1 MRWFAMPAVLTRP
14 PAQTRRASVPPMPKR
29 WTLAQFHQL
38 GDAGYFE
45 GMRAKLIHG
54 VIIEEGPMNPPHA
67 IAGMNAEE
75 ALRSAF
81 GKGWWLWIEKPL
93 VLGSDTD
100 PMPDLAVLAG
110 RPTVAGGHPTTAALV
125 IEIADTSLDY
135 DTTTKA
141 ELYATAGIADYWVV
155 DVENRLLLV
164 FRDPAPLPAGLGAT
178 AYQTRLTFAET
189 DTVAPLALPSAA
201 VRVADLLP

>member
-1 MRWFAMPAVLTRP
+1 MPAVLTRP
-14 PAQTRRASVPPMPKR
+14 PTQSRRASVPPTPKR

-38 GDAGYFE
+38 GDGGYFE

-67 IAGMNAEE
+67 VAGEKTEE
-75 ALRSAF
+75 VMRSVF
-81 GKGWWLWIEKPL
+81 GLGWRMRIEKPL

-100 PMPDLAVLAG
+100 PMPDLAIVAG
-110 RPTVAGGHPTTAALV
+110 RPTVAGGHPTSAALV

-141 ELYATAGIADYWVV
+141 ELYATAGIADYWVLDV
-155 DVENRLLLV
+155 DHRQLLV

-178 AYQTRLTFAET
+178 AYQTRLTLADT
-189 DTVAPLALPSAA
+189 DTVAPLALPTAA

>member
-1 MRWFAMPAVLTRP
+1 MPAVLTRP
-14 PAQTRRASVPPMPKR
+14 PMQSRRASVPPMPKR

-45 GMRAKLIHG
+45 GLRAKLIHG

-67 IAGMNAEE
+67 VAGEKTEE
-75 ALRSAF
+75 VMRSVF
-81 GKGWWLWIEKPL
+81 GSGWRMRIEKPL

-100 PMPDLAVLAG
+100 PMPDLAIVAG
-110 RPTVAGGHPTTAALV
+110 RPTVAGGHPTSAALV

-141 ELYATAGIADYWVV
+141 ELYATAGIADYWVLDV
-155 DVENRLLLV
+155 DNRQLLV

-178 AYQTRLTFAET
+178 AYQTRLTLADT
-189 DTVAPLALPSAA
+189 DTVAPLALPTAA

>member
-1 MRWFAMPAVLTRP
+1 MPAVLTRP
-14 PAQTRRASVPPMPKR
+14 PMQSRRASVPPMPKR

-67 IAGMNAEE
+67 VAGEKTEE
-75 ALRSAF
+75 VMRSVF
-81 GKGWWLWIEKPL
+81 GSGWRMRIEKPL

-100 PMPDLAVLAG
+100 PMPDLAVVAG
-110 RPTVAGGHPTTAALV
+110 RPTVAGGHPTSAALV

-155 DVENRLLLV
+155 DVDNRQLLV

-189 DTVAPLALPSAA
+189 DTVSPLALPTAA